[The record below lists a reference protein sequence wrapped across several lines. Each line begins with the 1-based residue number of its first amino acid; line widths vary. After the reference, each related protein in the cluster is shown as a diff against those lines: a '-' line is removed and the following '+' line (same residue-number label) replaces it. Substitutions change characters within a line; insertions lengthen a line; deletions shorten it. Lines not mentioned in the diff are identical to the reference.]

1 MREGNVIREPSRG
14 VKAAQW
20 KMAGRS
26 RVLVRPGR
34 EEVGVGVAGRAANTV
49 ESWVPTRLDR
59 LPWSRWHWLVV
70 MALGITWIL
79 DGLEVTV
86 VGNIASRW
94 TEPESGLNLTT
105 SQAGAAAS
113 IYLAGAVIGSIA
125 FSYLTDKYG
134 RKKLFLITLATYL
147 VASFLTAFSPNFW
160 VLAIFR
166 FIAGAGIGGEYSAIY
181 SAVDELIPARYR
193 GQVALAISGS
203 YWIGAMMGSALS
215 IVLLNPA
222 IVDQYYGWRI
232 AFLFGAVLG
241 LAVLVIRRYVPESPR
256 WLAMHNQ
263 NEEAELTVD
272 DIEDEVRRFTGRE
285 LPPVEGRPVIIEYR
299 DETGFASVFRSMFKI
314 YPKRTVLG
322 LTLLASQ
329 AFLYNAIFFTY
340 GLILGQFYGVDA
352 SQVGYYIFPFA
363 VGNVLG
369 PWLLG
374 RFFDTIG
381 RIPMISGCY
390 IISGALLAFTVYLFL
405 QGVLSAV
412 TQTLFWCI
420 IFFFASAAASAAYLT
435 VSEVFPMEIRALA
448 IALFY
453 AIGTGIGG
461 VLAPAIFGALIA
473 GGNRADLFIAYLLG
487 AGLMIFAA
495 IVEIFLGVKAEGQ
508 SLESVATP
516 LTAVE
521 EVPGAAAA
529 SRA

>member
-1 MREGNVIREPSRG
+1 MSNGASASAARGAVESRIPSR
-14 VKAAQW
+14 
-20 KMAGRS
+20 M
-26 RVLVRPGR
+26 
-34 EEVGVGVAGRAANTV
+34 
-49 ESWVPTRLDR
+49 DR
-59 LPWSRWHWLVV
+59 LPWARWHWLVV
-70 MALGITWIL
+70 AALGITWIL
-79 DGLEVTV
+79 DGLEVTI
-86 VGNIASRW
+86 VGNIAGILV
-94 TEPESGLNLTT
+94 EPDSGLNLTEA
-105 SQAGAAAS
+105 QVGLAGGIYIAGACT
-113 IYLAGAVIGSIA
+113 GALF
-125 FSYLTDKYG
+125 FSYLTDRFG
-134 RKKLFLITLATYL
+134 RKRLFLITLAVYL
-147 VASFLTAFSPNFW
+147 IFSFLTAFSWNFW
-160 VLAIFR
+160 SFVVFR
-166 FIAGAGIGGEYSAIY
+166 FMAGTGIGGEYSAIY
-181 SAVDELIPARYR
+181 SAVDELIPARFR

-390 IISGALLAFTVYLFL
+390 IISGALLAFTGYLFL

-435 VSEVFPMEIRALA
+435 
-448 IALFY
+448 
-453 AIGTGIGG
+453 
-461 VLAPAIFGALIA
+461 
-473 GGNRADLFIAYLLG
+473 
-487 AGLMIFAA
+487 
-495 IVEIFLGVKAEGQ
+495 
-508 SLESVATP
+508 
-516 LTAVE
+516 
-521 EVPGAAAA
+521 
-529 SRA
+529 

>member
-1 MREGNVIREPSRG
+1 M
-14 VKAAQW
+14 
-20 KMAGRS
+20 
-26 RVLVRPGR
+26 
-34 EEVGVGVAGRAANTV
+34 
-49 ESWVPTRLDR
+49 DR
-59 LPWSRWHWLVV
+59 LPWARWHW
-70 MALGITWIL
+70 LGITWIL
-79 DGLEVTV
+79 DGLEVTI
-86 VGNIASRW
+86 VGNIAGILV
-94 TEPESGLNLTT
+94 EPDSGLNLTEA
-105 SQAGAAAS
+105 QVGLAGGIYIAGACT
-113 IYLAGAVIGSIA
+113 GALF
-125 FSYLTDKYG
+125 FSYLTDRFG
-134 RKKLFLITLATYL
+134 RKRLFLITLAVYL
-147 VASFLTAFSPNFW
+147 IFSFLTAFSWNFW
-160 VLAIFR
+160 SFVVLR
-166 FIAGAGIGGEYSAIY
+166 FLAGTGIGGEYSAIY

-241 LAVLVIRRYVPESPR
+241 LAVLLIRRYVPESPR

-299 DETGFASVFRSMFKI
+299 DETGFASVFRAMFKI

-390 IISGALLAFTVYLFL
+390 LISGALLAFTGYLFL
-405 QGVLSAV
+405 QGTLTAV
-412 TQTLFWCI
+412 TQTLMWCI

-448 IALFY
+448 IAIFY
-453 AIGTGIGG
+453 AVGTGIGG
-461 VLAPAIFGALIA
+461 VLAPAIFGILIE
-473 GGNRADLFIAYLLG
+473 GGRRADLFLAYLLG
-487 AGLMIFAA
+487 AAVMIIAA